1 MGINERLRHV
11 IEAQKMTIKGF
22 AETVDIP
29 LRSVHNYLSGERE
42 PSADALTKISN
53 KLNINLNW
61 LLLDQ
66 GEMYLNQSSDLT
78 LNADEM
84 NLLTQYRQT
93 HDSGKRIL
101 QATSKIILDE
111 LK

>member
-1 MGINERLRHV
+1 
-11 IEAQKMTIKGF
+11 
-22 AETVDIP
+22 
-29 LRSVHNYLSGERE
+29 
-42 PSADALTKISN
+42 
-53 KLNINLNW
+53 
-61 LLLDQ
+61 
-66 GEMYLNQSSDLT
+66 MYLNQSSDLT